1 MNDKGFVVVAHNRT
15 TEKVDNFLQN
25 EAKGNV
31 SLRRPLRF
39 II

>member
-15 TEKVDNFLQN
+15 TEKVDHFLQN

-31 SLRRPLRF
+31 SLGSHCAL
-39 II
+39 